1 MVKLDALGLLKSIAE
16 SAVRTFQATNNIF
29 LYLTGQISTPSFRGN
44 RDGWEYLHIGKSWF
58 FHKIVTYTG
67 AANTCDLSFP
77 ISFQINRVEQVWNDA
92 TTKDFSIRMFSNP
105 ANSAYIEL
113 DTQTGNTYTSEILQ
127 LGTEYKYPAGSRLRI
142 YSATNTDTKTDT
154 IEIQIDEL

>member
-1 MVKLDALGLLKSIAE
+1 LVRQDALGLLKSIAE
-16 SAVRTFQATNNIF
+16 AVTQTLQANNNIF

-58 FHKIVTYTG
+58 FHKVVTYTG

-77 ISFQINRVEQVWNDA
+77 LSIQLNRIEQVWNDT
-92 TTKDFSIRMFSNP
+92 TTKDFSIRVYGNP
-105 ANSAYIEL
+105 SSSAYVQL
-113 DTQTGNTYTSEILQ
+113 DTQIGNIHTSEILQ
-127 LGTEYKYPAGSRLRI
+127 LGTEWKYPAGSRLRI

-154 IEIQIDEL
+154 IEVQAEEL